1 MALSNSQ
8 YNAIMREYERRQID
22 SRHDRE
28 KRVEEIYRKIPAI
41 REIDSA
47 VGARAVERA
56 RQLLEGDDQ
65 ARNYLKKELEDLGE
79 QRAALLEA
87 YGYPKDYME
96 MRYVCPDCRDTG
108 YVNGEKCHCFKRA
121 QMKLLYAQSNID
133 KIIQRE
139 NFSTFSYDCFD
150 NVQIVPAVGK
160 TVAQYM
166 REVADRCRRFI
177 RQFDTER
184 GNILFTGNTGVGKTF
199 LSNCI
204 AKELIDRYYSVIYLS
219 AGDLFDLF
227 SKNRFEFQT
236 EEEIRDTCQSVL
248 TCDLL
253 IIDDLGTEVNNSF
266 TSSQLFYCINDRLN
280 NRRST
285 IISTNLSL
293 NMMRDSYTD
302 RVTSRIVS
310 GYQII
315 PLYGEDL
322 RRRKLRG

>member
-8 YNAIMREYERRQID
+8 YNEIMREYERRQID
-22 SRHDRE
+22 SRHQRE
-28 KRVEEIYRKIPAI
+28 KRVEEVYRRIPAV

-47 VGARAVERA
+47 VGARALQRA
-56 RQLLEGDDQ
+56 RQLLEGDGEAK
-65 ARNYLKKELEDLGE
+65 ARLKKELDELGE

-87 YGYPKDYME
+87 YGYPRDYME
-96 MRYVCPDCRDTG
+96 PRYVCPDCRDTG

-121 QMKLLYAQSNID
+121 QLRLLYAQSHID
-133 KIIQRE
+133 DILRRE
-139 NFSTFSYDCFD
+139 NFSTFSYSCFD
-150 NVQIVPAVGK
+150 NVQILPAIGK

-166 REVADRCRRFI
+166 KEVAGWCREYVRRFSE
-177 RQFDTER
+177 ER

-204 AKELIDRYYSVIYLS
+204 AKELLDRYYSVLYLS
-219 AGDLFDLF
+219 AGDLFELF
-227 SKNRFEFQT
+227 SKNRFESRA
-236 EEEIRDTCQSVL
+236 EEEIRDTCQSVMD
-248 TCDLL
+248 CDLL

-280 NRRST
+280 NKRST

-293 NMMRDSYTD
+293 NMIRDNYTD
-302 RVTSRIVS
+302 RVTSRIIS
-310 GYQII
+310 GYQVI

-322 RRRKLRG
+322 RRGRLGG

>member
-1 MALSNSQ
+1 
-8 YNAIMREYERRQID
+8 
-22 SRHDRE
+22 E

-166 REVADRCRRFI
+166 REVADRCRRFV
-177 RQFDTER
+177 RQFDTE
-184 GNILFTGNTGVGKTF
+184 
-199 LSNCI
+199 
-204 AKELIDRYYSVIYLS
+204 
-219 AGDLFDLF
+219 
-227 SKNRFEFQT
+227 
-236 EEEIRDTCQSVL
+236 
-248 TCDLL
+248 
-253 IIDDLGTEVNNSF
+253 
-266 TSSQLFYCINDRLN
+266 
-280 NRRST
+280 
-285 IISTNLSL
+285 
-293 NMMRDSYTD
+293 
-302 RVTSRIVS
+302 
-310 GYQII
+310 
-315 PLYGEDL
+315 
-322 RRRKLRG
+322 

>member
-166 REVADRCRRFI
+166 REVADRCRRFV

-199 LSNCI
+199 FKQLHS
-204 AKELIDRYYSVIYLS
+204 ERID
-219 AGDLFDLF
+219 
-227 SKNRFEFQT
+227 
-236 EEEIRDTCQSVL
+236 
-248 TCDLL
+248 
-253 IIDDLGTEVNNSF
+253 
-266 TSSQLFYCINDRLN
+266 
-280 NRRST
+280 
-285 IISTNLSL
+285 
-293 NMMRDSYTD
+293 
-302 RVTSRIVS
+302 
-310 GYQII
+310 
-315 PLYGEDL
+315 
-322 RRRKLRG
+322 